1 MISGIG
7 SIHLKP
13 SVGVTGPDAELLQ
26 GNATSGTQ
34 GLEPSSF
41 SNALSQAATKAVGNL
56 ESAELQSIEA
66 LKGNADTRQVV
77 DAVMS
82 AQQTLQAAVAIRDKI
97 VSAYL
102 EVSRM
107 SI

>member
-1 MISGIG
+1 M
-7 SIHLKP
+7 SI
-13 SVGVTGPDAELLQ
+13 D
-26 GNATSGTQ
+26 
-34 GLEPSSF
+34 
-41 SNALSQAATKAVGNL
+41 
-56 ESAELQSIEA
+56 A

-82 AQQTLQAAVAIRDKI
+82 AQQALQTAVAIRDKI

-102 EVSRM
+102 DVSRM

>member
-1 MISGIG
+1 MIGGIG

-13 SVGVTGPDAELLQ
+13 SIGTAGPGTELFQ
-26 GNATSGTQ
+26 GGATSGTKDV
-34 GLEPSSF
+34 GTTSF
-41 SNALSQAATKAVGNL
+41 SEALSQAATKTVGNL
-56 ESAELQSIEA
+56 ENAEMLSVEA